1 MSGQSDAIQPKQTP
15 RTQRIIAEA
24 ADIAAGMGH
33 SYLGT
38 EHLLL
43 ALVRDGDAIATQ
55 AIAQLVEPKALE
67 VKILEVMASKS
78 YNTSSSEM
86 ISRTDSA

>member
-1 MSGQSDAIQPKQTP
+1 
-15 RTQRIIAEA
+15 
-24 ADIAAGMGH
+24 MGH